1 MDEESLNK
9 FAIGMVCGFFLGL
22 AGVVIGF
29 TYMKQEQKESFFRGY
44 RLGLVL
50 FFVLAAVV
58 GLIASVICVMRAP
71 VGMWLYF
78 WQGLFAL
85 SFLFLNSKLDL
96 FDLGIDHWVMKEA
109 KRLYIFYKNFL

>member
-71 VGMWLYF
+71 VGMSLYF
-78 WQGLFAL
+78 WQGCICLVF
-85 SFLFLNSKLDL
+85 F
-96 FDLGIDHWVMKEA
+96 
-109 KRLYIFYKNFL
+109 IFE